1 MIQPVDHLNGTPHG
15 KMNRYIKLEIFCR
28 AGFDLDK
35 QGFEQR
41 HSDKLYINCIY
52 AKSSVHKN
60 QNQGPLGL
68 RLLSLWESHST
79 AVWGLRVLG
88 ILTKGETKG

>member
-1 MIQPVDHLNGTPHG
+1 
-15 KMNRYIKLEIFCR
+15 MNRYIKLEIFCQ

-41 HSDKLYINCIY
+41 HSAKLEINCIY

-60 QNQGPLGL
+60 QNQGTFGFAFAVILK
-68 RLLSLWESHST
+68 ESHKS
-79 AVWGLRVLG
+79 AACGVNV
-88 ILTKGETKG
+88 KGSYNKFQHFFD

>member
-1 MIQPVDHLNGTPHG
+1 
-15 KMNRYIKLEIFCR
+15 MNRYIKLEIFCR

-41 HSDKLYINCIY
+41 LSAKLDINCIY

-60 QNQGPLGL
+60 LNQGTFGVAF
-68 RLLSLWESHST
+68 
-79 AVWGLRVLG
+79 AVIEGVCG
-88 ILTKGETKG
+88 VNVKGFCNKFQHFFNQG